1 MDDADAV
8 TLKITPHQAQRLP
21 APPAEAV
28 GMLWRR
34 LGSNH
39 EGASFS
45 RRGSEIRAMW
55 ESTASRSIA
64 RGELNEIARAAILD
78 LLRDVCDRAPEL
90 EFDWFA
96 VSPM

>member
-21 APPAEAV
+21 ALPAEAI
-28 GMLWRR
+28 GKLWVR
-34 LGSNH
+34 LDSNH
-39 EGASFS
+39 GGASFS
-45 RRGSEIRAMW
+45 RRGSAIRATW
-55 ESTASRSIA
+55 ESTASRSIP

-78 LLRDVCDRAPEL
+78 LVRDVCARAPEL